1 MGEPQFDHQKAQA
14 LIDTLTDAI
23 RLLKSQTSDRS
34 TKARAM
40 QTKKDWTGPYADQ
53 FFNTE
58 VPRMKNGAS
67 ALVTQMQGL
76 ITQLHNASTSAS
88 QATSSW
94 QWNHEPHPSPG
105 PAPSPPTGTT
115 TTTTTPQTP
124 SASPGPSPMP
134 TATPTP

>member
-14 LIDTLTDAI
+14 LIDKLNDAI
-23 RLLKSQTSDRS
+23 RVLKSQTHDRS
-34 TKARAM
+34 TKAQAM

-53 FFNTE
+53 FFGTE

-67 ALVTQMQGL
+67 GLITQMQGL
-76 ITQLHNASTSAS
+76 ITQLNNASDSANTAMS
-88 QATSSW
+88 TW
-94 QWNHEPHPSPG
+94 QWNNEPHPSPG

-124 SASPGPSPMP
+124 SDSPGPSPTP